1 MSFRVPFSNV
11 VWTKKLKK
19 ETTNLFCDIKNKTS
33 NCAEAYA
40 LLQIFII
47 SRVKTELKSLP
58 FCLHR
63 IFWCQTAD
71 EHQIRLVK
79 HIHLRKKSS
88 WNDPWQI
95 QFTRLFSYFQYSS
108 DYTSLFSLPS
118 LLPSPDTHF
127 PTMFCRLQFID
138 QRWFPSS
145 LSCHISWLDPYHES
159 WKFQTCGNMANEL
172 RNNLRKLP
180 WDNKEEVWFVVLQ
193 CKHSSSGARGVLNA
207 FCAYGECSISF
218 QIWWLGTYKTGTLL
232 NH

>member
-33 NCAEAYA
+33 DCAEAYA

-63 IFWCQTAD
+63 IFWCQTVD

-88 WNDPWQI
+88 WNGPWQI
-95 QFTRLFSYFQYSS
+95 QFTRLFSFFQYVW
-108 DYTSLFSLPS
+108 LVFLPWT
-118 LLPSPDTHF
+118 LPHHVLPPAIYWPAVVSILVI
-127 PTMFCRLQFID
+127 MSYIV
-138 QRWFPSS
+138 SGS
-145 LSCHISWLDPYHES
+145 VS
-159 WKFQTCGNMANEL
+159 WKLKVPNM
-172 RNNLRKLP
+172 RK
-180 WDNKEEVWFVVLQ
+180 
-193 CKHSSSGARGVLNA
+193 
-207 FCAYGECSISF
+207 YGERAAEQS
-218 QIWWLGTYKTGTLL
+218 
-232 NH
+232 